1 MRILLDMSAEKWE
14 RSMTERIGGAVRL
27 LRGKKRSAQ
36 WLADRTEELG
46 YPIGRAT
53 VSEIETGRRRS
64 VTVAEMLILA
74 RALNTS
80 PASLLFPDPS
90 DEITNVVEV
99 VPGDEVTGFTAAQ
112 WFSGERGISDLEPR
126 QAALDRGEYAENTKR
141 LRGWRRIQY
150 WRDRLN
156 EEISGHVE
164 LTDEQ
169 RKTRAFYL
177 SQIAGLRSTLV
188 EPGPDGDD

>member
-1 MRILLDMSAEKWE
+1 
-14 RSMTERIGGAVRL
+14 MTERIGRAIKA
-27 LRGKKRSAQ
+27 LRGKRRSAQ

-64 VTVAEMLILA
+64 VTVAELLILA

-80 PASLLFPDPS
+80 PASLLLPDPS
-90 DEITNVVEV
+90 DEVTNLVEIL
-99 VPGDEVTGFTAAQ
+99 PGNERTGFQATQ
-112 WFSGERGISDLEPR
+112 WFSGERAISDLEPR
-126 QAALDRGEYAENTKR
+126 QAAQDRGEYAENTKL
-141 LRGWRRIQY
+141 LRSWRRIQY
-150 WRDRLN
+150 WYDRLN
-156 EEISGHVE
+156 EEISSHTE

-177 SQIAGLRSTLV
+177 SQIADLRSELV
-188 EPGPDGDD
+188 GKGPDGDD

>member
-1 MRILLDMSAEKWE
+1 MSSEEWE
-14 RSMTERIGGAVRL
+14 RSMTERIGGAIKA

-64 VTVAEMLILA
+64 VTVAELLILA

-80 PASLLFPDPS
+80 PVSLLFPDPS
-90 DEITNVVEV
+90 DEITNLVEV
-99 VPGDEVTGFTAAQ
+99 VPGNEVTGFQAAQ
-112 WFSGERGISDLEPR
+112 WFSGERPVSDLEPR
-126 QAALDRGEYAENTKR
+126 QAAQDQGEYVENAKR
-141 LRGWRRIQY
+141 LRGWRKIQY
-150 WRDRLN
+150 WYDRLN
-156 EEISGHVE
+156 EEIPGHVE

-177 SQIAGLRSTLV
+177 SQIADLKSTFV
-188 EPGPDGDD
+188 EPGPDGDN